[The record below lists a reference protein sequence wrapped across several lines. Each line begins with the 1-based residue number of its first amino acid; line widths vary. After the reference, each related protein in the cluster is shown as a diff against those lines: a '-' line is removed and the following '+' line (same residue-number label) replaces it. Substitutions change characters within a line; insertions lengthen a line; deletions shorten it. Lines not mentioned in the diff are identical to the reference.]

1 MIMCVG
7 MFYLQSEFKFK
18 KKKAMKLM
26 NCTQKAVFF
35 KVSDDDQLE
44 KERWSLNGH
53 LKKLSFK
60 KND

>member
-1 MIMCVG
+1 
-7 MFYLQSEFKFK
+7 
-18 KKKAMKLM
+18 MKLM